1 MKKNDSS
8 VENTEKIDV
17 SEITPKSRKAKKKKY
32 LNPILFWVIAYIA
45 AIVFVSI
52 FYNMPMFPHKWT
64 WYALAVLAV
73 ILTGLYLLTKWKKS
87 PRILMRVINLALACA
102 LAILSCL
109 MPIYNAKVS
118 NVINDQND
126 ENYILM
132 NLYVMSDSYKEAHS
146 DLFTDTTGFAQK
158 SDELKDLQQYSD
170 STFITTMTIDQENQ
184 RNALSEVKN
193 LLDQQSLN
201 VIDKDSV
208 TDAVAAL
215 YQNEAQVL
223 ILNQDYVSMVTDQE
237 KYANFASDTRVLY
250 TIRLTSDV
258 SVATSDSELTS
269 KPFSIFFGGNDQE
282 GELSL
287 SGRTDVDMVVTV
299 NPTSHQI
306 LISSFPRDSL
316 VPNPALNN
324 SPDKLTHLGLS
335 GLQNTMTELSSLLD
349 TPINNYVLINFT
361 TFRTIIDA
369 LDGVDVDNP
378 YAFGFSFNS
387 NVWFEQGNIHLDGD
401 EALCYV
407 RERYS
412 LPDGDFGRTMHQQL
426 VMKAIIAK
434 LTSSAV
440 ITKFDSLLTALKGTF
455 LTNLTDS
462 SIYALC
468 QKQLDENIS
477 WNIVNYH
484 IQGSFGTSVCAS
496 SGSTP
501 LSVVLPYANQI
512 LFIKNEIDRVESGE
526 TITQQDL
533 PEGSGVL
540 AETVGGY
547 SMEDNSSEYYGE
559 NQNPYSEQA
568 IPQQNPAMNN
578 NNSYEQQPAESNSGS
593 QEAIPATAEPET
605 PSNNEAGESGDNSGN
620 TGNNGNAESGSETGT
635 DGAAG

>member
-1 MKKNDSS
+1 MRNNDSS

-17 SEITPKSRKAKKKKY
+17 SEITSKSRKSKKKKT
-32 LNPILFWVIAYIA
+32 LNPILFWFITYIA

-109 MPIYNAKVS
+109 MPIYKAKVS
-118 NVINDQND
+118 NVIKTNSEAE

-132 NLYVMSDSYKEAHS
+132 NLYVMSDSYKEAHA
-146 DLFTDTTGFAQK
+146 DLFV
-158 SDELKDLQQYSD
+158 DETSFTVKDDDLENLKYYSD
-170 STFITTMTIDQENQ
+170 ATFITTMGIDQDNQ
-184 RNALSEVKN
+184 RNALNEVKN

-335 GLQNTMTELSSLLD
+335 GLQNTMTELSSLLG

-378 YAFGFSFNS
+378 YAFGFTFNS

-401 EALCYV
+401 DALCYV

-468 QKQLDENIS
+468 QKQLEENTS
-477 WNIVNYH
+477 WNVVNYH
-484 IQGSFGTSVCAS
+484 VLGTTGTSVCAS

-512 LFIKNEIDRVESGE
+512 SFIKSEIDKVEAGE

-533 PEGSGVL
+533 PEGYGVL
-540 AETVGGY
+540 VEAVGG
-547 SMEDNSSEYYGE
+547 SNLGSDDTE
-559 NQNPYSEQA
+559 NYEESRNADQNQYQ
-568 IPQQNPAMNN
+568 
-578 NNSYEQQPAESNSGS
+578 EQQPAIQQPVVTSEPQ
-593 QEAIPATAEPET
+593 QEVPSATGEPAA
-605 PSNNEAGESGDNSGN
+605 PSNNESSENVEVSGNGGETNSG
-620 TGNNGNAESGSETGT
+620 AEAAQGSETGT
-635 DGAAG
+635 DSAG

>member
-8 VENTEKIDV
+8 MENTEKIDV
-17 SEITPKSRKAKKKKY
+17 SEITSKSRNTKKKKY
-32 LNPILFWVIAYIA
+32 LNPILFWFITYIA

-109 MPIYNAKVS
+109 MPIYKAKVS
-118 NVINDQND
+118 NVIKTNSEAE

-132 NLYVMSDSYKEAHS
+132 NLYVMSDSYKEAHA
-146 DLFTDTTGFAQK
+146 DLFV
-158 SDELKDLQQYSD
+158 DETSFTVKDDDLENLKYYSD
-170 STFITTMTIDQENQ
+170 ATFITTMGIDQDNQ
-184 RNALSEVKN
+184 RNALNEVKN

-335 GLQNTMTELSSLLD
+335 GLQNTMTELSSLLG

-378 YAFGFSFNS
+378 YAFGFTFNS

-401 EALCYV
+401 DALCYV

-468 QKQLDENIS
+468 QKQLEENTS
-477 WNIVNYH
+477 WNVVNYH
-484 IQGSFGTSVCAS
+484 VLGTTGTSVCAS

-512 LFIKNEIDRVESGE
+512 SFIKSEIDKVEAGE

-533 PEGSGVL
+533 PEGYGVL
-540 AETVGGY
+540 VEAVGG
-547 SMEDNSSEYYGE
+547 SNLGSDDTE
-559 NQNPYSEQA
+559 NYEESRNADQNQYQ
-568 IPQQNPAMNN
+568 
-578 NNSYEQQPAESNSGS
+578 EQQPAIQQPVVTSEPQ
-593 QEAIPATAEPET
+593 QEVPSATGEPAA
-605 PSNNEAGESGDNSGN
+605 PSNNESSENVEVSCNGGEINSG
-620 TGNNGNAESGSETGT
+620 AEAAQGSETGT
-635 DGAAG
+635 DSAG